1 MVFGYSRVSTTTQE
15 LNGNSL
21 TGQAQQIEAAGATK
35 IFSETISGATRPE
48 NRPQLSALLSEIK
61 KGDTLICTKLDR
73 ISRSCTDGYT
83 FIQSLLDRGVKVHIL
98 NLGMMDNSTT
108 GKLICQ
114 IFCAFA
120 EFERS
125 TIRERMMEG
134 KAIARQRDDF
144 REGRPKKFTTKK
156 LDHALDLLSDH
167 SYTQVSEMTGISV
180 STLAREVRKRK
191 STAAQ

>member
-1 MVFGYSRVSTTTQE
+1 MIYGYCRVSTASQE

-21 TGQAQQIEAAGATK
+21 KGQAEAIKAAGATK
-35 IFSETISGATRPE
+35 VFSETISGATQPV

-61 KGDTLICTKLDR
+61 EGDTLICTKLDR

-83 FIQSLLDRGVKVHIL
+83 FIQSLLDRGVKVHVL

-125 TIRERMMEG
+125 TIRERMIEG
-134 KAIARQRDDF
+134 KAIAKQKPDYH
-144 REGRPKKFTTKK
+144 EGRPCKYTNKQIN
-156 LDHALDLLSDH
+156 HALSLLDEGN
-167 SYTQVSEMTGISV
+167 SYTSVSEITGISV
-180 STLAREVRKRK
+180 STLARAKRK
-191 STAAQ
+191 QRQQ